1 MRIYDFRV
9 EFSACLGFAR
19 AAGLQPYK
27 AKGPDSSC
35 PLGCNGVDAGKSCDP
50 NVSAGKAGSS
60 VSAGDQDRIALAP
73 QAGPAVESDDMAGPD
88 C

>member
-35 PLGCNGVDAGKSCDP
+35 PLGCNGVDVGKTCGPS
-50 NVSAGKAGSS
+50 VSAGETGSS

-73 QAGPAVESDDMAGPD
+73 QVGLAAESDVMVDPD

>member
-9 EFSACLGFAR
+9 EFSARLGFAS

-27 AKGPDSSC
+27 AKGPDSSY
-35 PLGCNGVDAGKSCDP
+35 PLGCNGMDEGKPCGPS
-50 NVSAGKAGSS
+50 VSTGDTGSS
-60 VSAGDQDRIALAP
+60 VRASDRIRFALAGLTRL
-73 QAGPAVESDDMAGPD
+73 AADCKDMLDPD